1 MALIHILD
9 KQSDKII
16 GTLNLGEYSDS
27 GSNEGKVSS
36 SENENTFDFTALKK
50 FDLLQKRN
58 RLLLQDRDGFFSEYI
73 IIYAEQN
80 SRNQKFIKSN
90 ATFTDLQKAKIIE
103 PQTLQGATAD
113 TATTKA
119 LEGTEWRKGKV
130 DYNGIRTLKI
140 EEYTNPYNLLKIIAS
155 EFGLDLRFRVVVE
168 GNKIVRY
175 VDLTLPDDEFDGKE
189 VVFGKDLIGL
199 RRIEDAQNIVTAL
212 LVLGPEREDGTR
224 LTVLVEDN
232 DALQRWGRNGQH
244 LIDVYEPQITAE
256 EVTVERLRT
265 LGENELK
272 KRIDAAV
279 TYECQAAVLEH
290 ITGKEHEKIRL
301 DRTIRIK
308 DEGYTPP
315 LYVEAKVLEVKEQPS
330 TGKIL
335 DFKLGNY
342 KEFSKADLEAQ
353 VATLKKLLSQ
363 KASNA
368 KLVETYELALKQ
380 AEEKAA
386 QAEENAKGYTDTV
399 KVQVVEHANTV
410 ANQAENNAKSHAD
423 TVAGEAESN
432 AKSYA
437 LSEAGKAKIAAI
449 QAAAT
454 DAQTKVNA
462 AKTALEADI
471 ALKADAQWVNGQLQL
486 KADNTAVQDLQN
498 EVTQKADVTWV
509 NNQLVLKENAIHRGT
524 TAPTDTTKLWLDT
537 SVVPNVLKR
546 YDSATSS
553 WVKATPTSAREVGA
567 YTKTE
572 VDNALNSKVSVTTY
586 TADKNGII
594 SRLDSAESRI
604 TQNEQEIATKVSQ
617 TDYDAL
623 EGRVSQAES
632 SIIQN
637 ANAIQS
643 KVSQTDF
650 NVLSGRVSTAE
661 STITQHANL
670 IEQKVNRTDYDT
682 DMNGVV
688 TRLNSA
694 ESRITQTENEIATK
708 VSQTTFTQE
717 LGKKENSVTKS
728 NTAPTSPTTNQLWLD
743 TSVTPN
749 ILKRWSG
756 TEWVKAT
763 PTTAAEVGAYTK
775 SETDTKLGGKAD
787 TSAVT
792 VLETR
797 MSTAETSITQNA
809 NQIALKA
816 NKTDVYTKTET
827 DNKFTSVNQQISQL
841 DAELSIQADQIATK
855 VSRTEFESL
864 QIGGRNLIRNSGNFK
879 ELGNWTANGSGTS
892 ITLTQKDG
900 FPVLEGIKSIIGEN
914 VYGIKNNTEYVFSAE
929 VMFDRDVNITS
940 NTPLHCQ
947 VAISGNVHG
956 GKESVSLISKD
967 TIAKANTW
975 TVISVKI
982 KTKSDVTIT
991 HFKPFIYGLADGT
1004 KFWVKWWKLE
1014 EGNKPTAWTPAP
1026 EDVQGQID
1034 GLGSRMTTAETSIT
1048 QLSNQIAL
1056 KANQSTVDTLANRI
1070 SSAESTLTIHANQ
1083 IASKV
1088 SQTTFESALSG
1099 KENTIY
1105 KQNTAPAHE
1114 NGRFWLDTSKTPNVL
1129 YRSNGSAW
1137 IKVTPTSAG
1146 EVGAFSQADGNTLA
1160 GRLSTAEST
1169 ITQQADLISQK
1180 VSKTDYNG
1188 NTIASLINQ
1197 TAEEVSIS
1205 AQKINFDGHVFGANA
1220 TFKGKVEGAQIVG
1233 SNILSEDNYGRV
1245 SITNG
1250 FLSVESKRN
1259 QTFVGINGSDERYGS
1274 NVKVE
1279 LYDSNDAPIWY
1290 TQMIYDR
1297 IRFFSNGNIGEIYAT
1312 NEGLY
1317 LNGRKISDPDGVV
1330 AYGSNANGYYARFA
1344 NGIQICWHTKNTT
1357 NLVDTPYGSLYYSGS
1372 DIWTFP
1378 AQFIDVPAFFA
1389 NVKSAIGISWAGLGA
1404 DAVNVN
1410 SASFSVFSPVRA
1422 YANAF
1427 VSLLAIGKW
1436 K

>member
-36 SENENTFDFTALKK
+36 SENKNKFDFTALKK

-103 PQTLQGATAD
+103 PQVLQGATSD

-155 EFGLDLRFRVVVE
+155 EFGLDLRFRVAVE
-168 GNKIVRY
+168 GNKIARY

-224 LTVLVEDN
+224 LTVFVEDN

-244 LIDVYEPQITAE
+244 LIEVYEPQISAE
-256 EVTVERLRT
+256 EVTTERLRT
-265 LGENELK
+265 LGQNALQ
-272 KRIDAAV
+272 KRIDALV
-279 TYECQAAVLEH
+279 TYECQAAILED
-290 ITGKEHEKIRL
+290 IPGKEHEKISL
-301 DRTIRIK
+301 DRTLRIK

-315 LYVEAKVLEVKEQPS
+315 LYVEAKVIEVKEQPS

-353 VATLKKLLSQ
+353 VAALKKLLSQ

-368 KLVETYELALKQ
+368 KLVETYELALQQ

-399 KVQVVEHANTV
+399 KVEVVEHANTV

-423 TVAGEAESN
+423 MVAGEAESN
-432 AKSYA
+432 AKAYA
-437 LSEAGKAKIAAI
+437 LSEADKARIAAI

-471 ALKADAQWVNGQLQL
+471 ATKVDAEWVNG
-486 KADNTAVQDLQN
+486 
-498 EVTQKADVTWV
+498 
-509 NNQLVLKENAIHRGT
+509 QLVLKENAIT
-524 TAPTDTTKLWLDT
+524 KSSTAPANPTTGQLWLDT
-537 SVVPNVLKR
+537 STTPNVLKR
-546 YDSATSS
+546 WTGSA
-553 WVKATPTSAREVGA
+553 WVKATPTSAGEVGA

-572 VDNALNSKVSVTTY
+572 VDNALNSKVSVTQY
-586 TADKNGII
+586 T
-594 SRLDSAESRI
+594 
-604 TQNEQEIATKVSQ
+604 
-617 TDYDAL
+617 
-623 EGRVSQAES
+623 
-632 SIIQN
+632 
-637 ANAIQS
+637 
-643 KVSQTDF
+643 
-650 NVLSGRVSTAE
+650 
-661 STITQHANL
+661 
-670 IEQKVNRTDYDT
+670 T

-694 ESRITQTENEIATK
+694 ESRITQTEQEIATKVSNTQYQQDKTTINNNISQLQTKMSNAETSITQLSNQITLKANASDVYTKTEVNNQLANKADNTTVNVLETRISEAEAQLTVQADQIATK

-717 LGKKENSVTKS
+717 LSKKENAVTKS
-728 NTAPTSPTTNQLWLD
+728 NSAPSNPSTNQLWLD

-749 ILKRWSG
+749 VLKRWNGSA
-756 TEWVKAT
+756 WVKST
-763 PTTAAEVGAYTK
+763 PTTAGEVGAYTR
-775 SETDTKLGGKAD
+775 SETDSRLATKANQSDLN
-787 TSAVT
+787 TLT
-792 VLETR
+792 TR
-797 MSTAETSITQNA
+797 VSTTETSISQLS

-816 NKTDVYTKTET
+816 NATDVYTKSQIDGQMTT
-827 DNKFTSVNQQISQL
+827 INQQISQL
-841 DAELSIQADQIATK
+841 DAELTVQADQIATK
-855 VSRTEFESL
+855 VSKTEFESL
-864 QIGGRNLIRNSGNFK
+864 QIGGRNLLLNSGLANGLTNWRNWGTATGATREIVDVTDLSAIKKAFHFISPNGNGQWGYAQDNIKVLPNTTYTASFLFKSTNGTKIYIQKGNGTTEAWTGVSAPSNWSDGNWHRLSYTWTTSSTTTSLNFYCGFDNGGTGEVWIAGMK
-879 ELGNWTANGSGTS
+879 LELGNRAT
-892 ITLTQKDG
+892 D
-900 FPVLEGIKSIIGEN
+900 
-914 VYGIKNNTEYVFSAE
+914 
-929 VMFDRDVNITS
+929 
-940 NTPLHCQ
+940 
-947 VAISGNVHG
+947 
-956 GKESVSLISKD
+956 
-967 TIAKANTW
+967 
-975 TVISVKI
+975 
-982 KTKSDVTIT
+982 
-991 HFKPFIYGLADGT
+991 
-1004 KFWVKWWKLE
+1004 
-1014 EGNKPTAWTPAP
+1014 WTPAP

-1034 GLGSRMTTAETSIT
+1034 GLGSRVTTAETSIV
-1048 QLSNQIAL
+1048 QLSNQIQL

-1070 SSAESTLTIHANQ
+1070 SSAESTLTIHTNQ

-1099 KENTIY
+1099 KENTVY
-1105 KQNTAPAHE
+1105 KQNTAPAHA

-1137 IKVTPTSAG
+1137 IKVTPTLAG

-1205 AQKINFDGHVFGANA
+1205 AQKINFDGHVFGTNA

-1259 QTFVGINGSDERYGS
+1259 QTFVGINGSDEMYGS
-1274 NVKVE
+1274 NVRVA

-1378 AQFIDVPAFFA
+1378 VQFIDVPAFFA
-1389 NVKSAIGISWAGLGA
+1389 NVKSEVGISWAGLGA